1 MARFKTIAGP
11 TGSVQVQFTAEE
23 EAAKDAEETKWN
35 NSEPARKWSAIRA
48 QRDALLS
55 SSDWRAM
62 PDAPTMSAD
71 WTAYRQA
78 LRDVP
83 STQADPDNV
92 VFPTEPS

>member
-1 MARFKTIAGP
+1 MAQYDNYA
-11 TGSVQVQFTAEE
+11 SEAEYL
-23 EAAKDAEETKWN
+23 AAKKVSSDNA
-35 NSEPARKWSAIRA
+35 EPARKWATIREK
-48 QRDALLS
+48 RDALLAACDWMAN
-55 SSDWRAM
+55 SDV
-62 PDAPTMSAD
+62 TMSDA